1 MSAGGGEKRSATGE
15 GTASPKA
22 PRKRLA
28 LFVLGI
34 ATFIALADTT
44 IAGIALPSIRREL
57 GFSGADAQWILNGY
71 ALAFGGLLLLLG
83 RAGDLWGRRRLFVAG
98 LVVFALASL
107 LGGLSWAP
115 WVLVASRCLQG
126 VGAAAF
132 VPASLSLL
140 AATFAEGEER
150 NRAFGIYAAMG
161 ALGFVAGMVGGGVIT
176 EFLGWRWVMFVNVP
190 FAFAA
195 LLPAPAAVPE
205 SRDEGAPRALDL
217 VGALTITSGLAS
229 LVYAISEVPEG
240 GLLSPATLC
249 FGALGAVL
257 LVLFVAAE
265 RRSPAPLV
273 PLRVFAERAVVAPNA
288 AIFLQSMVGIAWL
301 YALTLHFQE
310 VLGHG
315 PLAAGLL
322 FLPMTLAAVAAA
334 PAAGRLA
341 TSFGLR
347 ATAASGLVL
356 VAAGLLLMARMSEG
370 GALPFVI
377 SGMVVGEVGFT
388 LSIVPLEIAASGG
401 AGEDRR
407 GLAAGLLNTSMQLGS
422 ASGLAVVATVVAAVS
437 PALGGEAADPEAL
450 VGGLRWGLLACVG
463 FVVMALPIVLWG
475 VPEGESPGKR
485 AAP

>member
-1 MSAGGGEKRSATGE
+1 MDAKGRKKR
-15 GTASPKA
+15 TAPGAVTA

-28 LFVLGI
+28 LFVLGL

-57 GFSGADAQWILNGY
+57 GFSAVDAQWILNGY
-71 ALAFGGLLLLLG
+71 ALAFGGLLMLLG
-83 RAGDLWGRRRLFVAG
+83 RAGDLWGRRRVFVAG
-98 LVVFALASL
+98 LVLFALASL
-107 LGGLSWAP
+107 LGGFSWAP
-115 WVLVASRCLQG
+115 WVLVAARLLQG

-140 AATFAEGEER
+140 AAAFAQGEER
-150 NRAFGIYAAMG
+150 NRAFGVYGAMG

-190 FAFAA
+190 LALAA

-205 SRDEGAPRALDL
+205 SRDEGAPRTLDL
-217 VGALTITSGLAS
+217 VGALTITLGLAS
-229 LVYAISEVPEG
+229 LVYAASEVPEG
-240 GLLSPATLC
+240 GPLSAAPLG
-249 FGALGAVL
+249 FGALGVVL
-257 LVLFVAAE
+257 LSLFVATE
-265 RRSPAPLV
+265 RRSSAPLV
-273 PLRVFAERAVVAPNA
+273 PLRVFEERAVVAPNA
-288 AIFLQSMVGIAWL
+288 AIFLQSMIGIAWL

-322 FLPMTLAAVAAA
+322 FLPMTLAAVPAA

-356 VAAGLLLMARMSEG
+356 VVAGLLLMARMSEDG
-370 GALPFVI
+370 GLPLVLL
-377 SGMVVGEVGFT
+377 GMVVGEVGFT
-388 LSIVPLEIAASGG
+388 LSIVPLEIAASGA
-401 AGEDRR
+401 AGEDKR

-422 ASGLAVVATVVAAVS
+422 ASGLAVVATVIAAVS
-437 PALGGEAADPEAL
+437 PALGGEAAGPEAL
-450 VGGLRWGLLACVG
+450 VVGLRWGLLACVG
-463 FVVMALPIVLWG
+463 FAVAALPIVLWG
-475 VPEGESPGKR
+475 VPEGEPSGERATPGDG
-485 AAP
+485 